1 MRQLE
6 GVPADAVVP
15 EARLST
21 DLGIDSLGRVE
32 LLSLVEEELGVYI
45 DDGELDPD
53 ETVGGLQARV
63 DASAAAGAAA
73 PQEGIFALADE
84 PAGAG
89 RSASASSSCI
99 LKPIV
104 AILYRRRV
112 TRARAPR
119 AA

>member
-1 MRQLE
+1 MRQLD
-6 GVPADAVVP
+6 GVPADAIVP

-73 PQEGIFALADE
+73 PQEGIFAWPMNPLV
-84 PAGAG
+84 
-89 RSASASSSCI
+89 SALRIGIQQLI

-104 AILYRRRV
+104 GLVYRRRV
-112 TRARAPR
+112 TGLEHLAG
-119 AA
+119 